1 MIDDMIRRNIRQYLQ
16 SQRNEMIELTQRLC
30 AFPTENPPGRDFA
43 PCVDFLASEARSAGL
58 KTKIVKVPSAIQ
70 KSLTPPETWDYPR
83 LDLIAR
89 WDVRAPKILH
99 FNGHYDV
106 VPASADWKTDPYKP
120 VVKGKK
126 LYGRGTSD
134 MKGCLAA
141 MIYAVR
147 ALKAC
152 GLKPAW
158 NMELSFTCDEEIGGE
173 CGAGYIVKNKIVRP
187 DAAVICEGGS
197 GDLIAY
203 GHRGVFWADIT
214 VFGVSGHGS
223 TPSSGVNAF
232 EKGMR
237 LAERICAMHEK
248 VSALESAYIMSN
260 PEYKHP
266 SLTMGGVAGGGAKVN
281 TIPDRFHFT
290 IDRRLLPE
298 ENIAQVKREFE
309 AVIREMKKED
319 KRFKAKLETIEGFN
333 AGITDPQSMICKIA
347 QETVSGVLGRKAK
360 LLLFGAFTDLH
371 FFTNQGRC
379 PTIGYGISGNGIHSS
394 REHLDILSLMDTAA
408 VYAEIALR
416 MPR

>member
-1 MIDDMIRRNIRQYLQ
+1 MIDGKIRKNIRQYLQ
-16 SQRNEMIELTQRLC
+16 SQRKEMIEWTQRLC
-30 AFPTENPPGRDFA
+30 AFATENPPGRDYA
-43 PCVDFLASEARSAGL
+43 PCVDFLDAEARSAGL
-58 KTKIVKVPSAIQ
+58 KTKIIRVPLAIQ
-70 KSLTPPETWDYPR
+70 KQLAPPETWDYPR
-83 LDLIAR
+83 LNLIAR
-89 WDVRAPKILH
+89 WNVRASQTLH

-106 VPASADWKTDPYKP
+106 VPVSSDWKTDPYAP
-120 VVKGKK
+120 VVKSKK

-141 MIYAVR
+141 MIYAVK
-147 ALKAC
+147 ALRTC
-152 GLKPAW
+152 GLQPAW
-158 NMELSFTCDEEIGGE
+158 NLELSFTCDEEIGGE

-187 DAAVICEGGS
+187 DAAVVCEGGS
-197 GDLIAY
+197 EDLIAY
-203 GHRGVFWADIT
+203 GHRGVFWADAT

-237 LAERICAMHEK
+237 LAERFRAMHER
-248 VSALESAYIMSN
+248 VSDRQSAYVMSN

-266 SLTMGGVAGGGAKVN
+266 SLTMGGLAEGGAKVN

-290 IDRRLLPE
+290 IDRRLIPE
-298 ENIAQVKREFE
+298 ENIAQVQSEFE
-309 AVIREMKKED
+309 AEIREMKKED

-333 AGITDPQSMICKIA
+333 AGITNPNSSICKIA
-347 QETVSGVLGRKAK
+347 QEAVSGVLGREAK

-379 PTIGYGISGNGIHSS
+379 PTIGYGVSGNGIHSS
-394 REHLDILSLMDTAA
+394 REYLDIPSLVDTAA